1 MNSQGVGLTLEVA
14 ASWLQDGLHHYYCY
28 SSSCYC
34 CYCCCYYY
42 DDDGDKD
49 GYDWDCDYDRDQRPR
64 LTTTAN
70 TTNNNIYRAT
80 ITTPTTS
87 SPLRPASVRLQPAPP
102 ADYSYCVFCYDR
114 IFNPARISSPASC
127 SELHSLRKAPTNL
140 KAVRDRTF
148 DGLNHGLPFGAERD
162 AAVSCL
168 QHVGLVGVCIW
179 FGSTLRMPAV

>member
-28 SSSCYC
+28 SYSCYC

-42 DDDGDKD
+42 DDDDDGDKD
-49 GYDWDCDYDRDQRPR
+49 GYDWDCDYDHDHDQRPR

-80 ITTPTTS
+80 ITTPKTS
-87 SPLRPASVRLQPAPP
+87 SPLLPASAGLQPAPP
-102 ADYSYCVFCYDR
+102 ADYSYCGFCYDR

-127 SELHSLRKAPTNL
+127 SELHSLREAPTNL
-140 KAVRDRTF
+140 KEVRDRTF
-148 DGLNHGLPFGAERD
+148 DRFGLNHGLPFGAERD
-162 AAVSCL
+162 AAVLAFS
-168 QHVGLVGVCIW
+168 
-179 FGSTLRMPAV
+179 M